1 MLNIKTDSN
10 NQIDIENK
18 SIEVSD
24 KVSADGA
31 VTITAKAPTEIKII
45 KAKAVKSVVSDDGEV
60 ELKDASSVRKVV
72 SVIRGVIAK
81 NIEAHSRN
89 NSDSGSGSGSG
100 AVSDEFT
107 YTKTPGSIP
116 KIFFHIGTSEHI
128 TRQNFSYED
137 AENDAE
143 ITNEQDQWIYDHL
156 QVKED
161 DESCF
166 VFVDADGVERYEFGK
181 YETSD
186 YRKKTA
192 LGNFYADIYRGIP
205 DKTIVID
212 TTGLTTETNANSI
225 LDILAGNDKL
235 AAELADEKYNEYTD
249 GNLKNRLEFAG
260 ITVVSSDLVFN
271 NDWNGDCLKPYG
283 YDSFVHYSAI
293 LANEAGNPSTK
304 EDSSSSY
311 KGMYIIEKAV
321 QEGRALDLF
330 VDVTG
335 NETISY
341 NN

>member
-1 MLNIKTDSN
+1 MLKIKTDSN
-10 NQIDIENK
+10 KQIDIENK
-18 SIEVSD
+18 SIEISD
-24 KVSADGA
+24 RVSADGA
-31 VTITAKAPTEIKII
+31 VTIAAKAPTEIKII
-45 KAKAVKSVVSDDGEV
+45 KAKAVKSVISDDGEV
-60 ELKDASSVRKVV
+60 ELKDTSSVRKVV

-81 NIEAHSRN
+81 NIEAHAGN
-89 NSDSGSGSGSG
+89 NGGSG

-116 KIFFHIGTSEHI
+116 KIFFHIGTSEYI
-128 TRQNFSYED
+128 TRQDFSYDD

-143 ITNEQDQWIYDHL
+143 ITNERDQWIYDHL

-192 LGNFYADIYRGIP
+192 LGNFYAAIYRGIP
-205 DKTIVID
+205 NKTIVID

-260 ITVVSSDLVFN
+260 ITVVSSDLIFG
-271 NDWNGDCLKPYG
+271 NDWGGDWLKPYG
-283 YDSFVHYSAI
+283 NDSFVHYSTI
-293 LANEAGNPSTK
+293 LANEAGDTSTK

-330 VDVTG
+330 VNVSDS
-335 NETISY
+335 NTIFY
-341 NN
+341 K